1 MTVKQV
7 LAERARLRAE
17 AKRAGEL
24 AREQREVA
32 AEAGEQLRALANRRD
47 AALRQ
52 AARTGDNAPLDE
64 LDAERANLERE
75 RQRALDAAAAATG
88 ARDDARQDVEH
99 LHREYAAEFMQAAE
113 DMTHDAHKRLAEL
126 RPAYDE
132 AVAAWHRARREWAT
146 LARDLDELPVPPTCP
161 LADAG
166 QVFSTACRPAT
177 VTPATA
183 DRFEP
188 VPATPRHRPG
198 DSVLFEHTETGHSQ
212 AAIAG
217 TELFNALV
225 NGDGWQLVDPDE
237 VPA

>member
-99 LHREYAAEFMQAAE
+99 LHREYRALFMEAAEE
-113 DMTHDAHKRLAEL
+113 LTHDAHKRLAEL

-146 LARDLDELPVPPTCP
+146 IGRDLDLLAPPVCP
-161 LADAG
+161 LAQAG
-166 QVFSTACRPAT
+166 DVFAIACRPAS
-177 VTPATA
+177 VTPATT
-183 DRFEP
+183 DRNEP
-188 VPATPRHRPG
+188 VAEPPRYVPG
-198 DSVLFEHTETGHSQ
+198 ASVLFEHTQSGHTQS
-212 AAIAG
+212 AVVG
-217 TELFNALV
+217 SELFNALV
-225 NGDGWQLVDPDE
+225 AHGGWQLVDPQE
-237 VPA
+237 VAA